1 MPKVTAIEP
10 QRHAG
15 RVSIF
20 LDGEFALG
28 MHEEVAAALGLQT
41 GQELDPEDLQAM
53 VRAETR
59 RRAKESALRLLGF
72 RARSREELR
81 RRLDRKGYESV
92 VIDEVLEE
100 LSHSKLLDDSEF
112 TRAWVEARTTG
123 RPMGRQRIAWELRQK
138 GVDPETIG
146 EALAE
151 RASPDAE
158 LGLALTVG
166 RQTVERVRGLE
177 RQAARRKLA
186 AALQRRGF
194 SWSVTSVVLE
204 RLLPDGQEEEPTEE
218 EGSHIQTSE
227 STDARRYS

>member
-1 MPKVTAIEP
+1 
-10 QRHAG
+10 
-15 RVSIF
+15 
-20 LDGEFALG
+20 
-28 MHEEVAAALGLQT
+28 MHEEVAAALGLRT
-41 GQELDPEDLQAM
+41 GQELSPEELQAM

-59 RRAKESALRLLGF
+59 RRAKENALRLLGF
-72 RARSREELR
+72 RARSCDELR
-81 RRLDRKGYESV
+81 RRLERKGYEGV

-100 LSHSKLLDDSEF
+100 LADAKLLDDAEF

-151 RASPDAE
+151 RSSPDAE

-166 RQTVERVRGLE
+166 RQTVERARGLE

-194 SWSVTSVVLE
+194 SWSVISVVLE
-204 RLLPDGQEEEPTEE
+204 KLLPDGQEEDPSEE
-218 EGSHIQTSE
+218 EGSRIQRSE
-227 STDARRYS
+227 STDARRFL

>member
-1 MPKVTAIEP
+1 MSKITAIEP
-10 QRHAG
+10 QRRAG

-28 MHEEVAAALGLQT
+28 VHEEVAAALGLQP
-41 GQELDPEDLQAM
+41 GQTMGPEELQAM
-53 VRAETR
+53 VRAETH
-59 RRAKESALRLLGF
+59 RRAKETALRLLGF

-81 RRLDRKGYESV
+81 RRLDRKGYEQI

-100 LSHSKLLDDSEF
+100 LSSAKLLDDTQF

-123 RPMGRQRIAWELRQK
+123 RPMGQQRIAWELRQK

-151 RASPDAE
+151 RSSPDAE

-177 RQAARRKLA
+177 RQSARRKLA
-186 AALQRRGF
+186 AVLQRRGF
-194 SWSVTSVVLE
+194 SWSVISVVLE
-204 RLLPDGQEEEPTEE
+204 RLLPDGQEEDPPEE
-218 EGSHIQTSE
+218 EGPPIQRSK
-227 STDARRYS
+227 STDARRVL

>member
-41 GQELDPEDLQAM
+41 GQELDSEDLQAM

-81 RRLDRKGYESV
+81 RRLERKGYESV

-100 LSHSKLLDDSEF
+100 LANSKLLDDSEF

-146 EALAE
+146 EALEE
-151 RASPDAE
+151 RSSPDAE
-158 LGLALTVG
+158 LGLAMIVG

-204 RLLPDGQEEEPTEE
+204 RLLPGGQEEDPPEE
-218 EGSHIQTSE
+218 EGSSTQSSE
-227 STDARRYS
+227 STDARRAF